1 MGSSTKVNSIVI
13 NLTGAN
19 NEIGMVGCD
28 GFSICDLIAEGR
40 ETDPKK
46 YWPFPEESASLVDKQ
61 SDSLPH
67 WWPPSLGRTR
77 NIDADG
83 TNESGLPSNSTSIIS
98 TNGLNGSSSIIPS
111 QSELN
116 SRTAIDQERLRNI
129 DIAGSAVVVN
139 EDINCERSQVDDQ
152 RDNAVVE
159 NEDVNCERPQ
169 NDDQSDNAVVEN
181 ENVNCERSQQDDQRD
196 NDVAENE
203 DVNCERSQKDD
214 QRDNAAEENEDV
226 NCERSQQNDQT
237 DNNALVVNEDVNCE
251 RSQKDDQRA
260 TRSSKKVHPPPFR
273 TYALRNKTTKNYAVV
288 EPIGNKRAE
297 KQPNVEQLAVTEIA
311 ACAEDTQPEESES
324 RSLFIGGA
332 PSTRT
337 RNVRT
342 RRLAEV
348 NGKRRVQKRKC
359 RPGST
364 TLSRNI
370 STVGAASGNA
380 FKTGESAHGTE
391 STESEFD
398 KDPIKGKK
406 KNVRFQVEDELDTEP
421 EPEVDDEKDEDFYP
435 WAKRT
440 KKVKIAKKKRATT
453 AINPS
458 NKASSSVQPSLN
470 ETETVPSPP
479 RDQGTEERVGTSLDD
494 ELASDGYVRKTNAPP
509 VNERQENNRMR
520 SSYVPVFGNP
530 SIPNTG
536 RGLGT
541 GPGAIYFGSGSSN
554 RTNQRNTSPSTQV
567 AAQSTVPRKDASVPN
582 TDRGLG
588 TRSGAIYFG
597 SSNNNNNQRS
607 TPSSTQVAVP
617 QKDASIPN
625 TVRGLGTGPV
635 AVDFGGSSNN
645 NNNQRSTPSS
655 TQVAVPQKDASI
667 PNTGRGLG
675 TRSGAIYFGSNNINN
690 SQRNTPPTTV
700 VATQS
705 SVPQKDA
712 SVPNTSRLGSG
723 PRAIYFGS
731 SNSNN
736 NQRDTPPS
744 TVVAAQSSVAQKDAS
759 VSDRKGKGVMVQ
771 SHDEE
776 VPQKPKTPFL
786 FDLNE
791 TYEDVTSLEDN
802 TNAARE
808 EDRVPVRSEQSSVE
822 MFTPRQNSYMASS
835 SVMPPPVQES
845 RRRSSIL
852 FPGHSPQW
860 MGNVPMASPYHHPS
874 PSTYQAM
881 RVPPH
886 HYGAPSPP
894 VWASS
899 MIPPQYHHHHFSP
912 PAPFNMDYP
921 SMFAQAPSSE
931 PRNLSY
937 YGANLLN
944 QAMMSRMDP
953 RFRSNTPVDHHG
965 NFGFA
970 PRHVHP
976 VNQFNQIV
984 ELQCSH
990 ERSVYSRT
998 ISNQG
1003 RFQQRRNAASF
1014 SNASTSYAAN
1024 SSGSSSCVV
1033 SRYPGEISE
1042 IEPGNIYLVHE
1053 EDLHVPERISEFEQ
1067 ADEEQAGP
1075 ITESG

>member
-237 DNNALVVNEDVNCE
+237 
-251 RSQKDDQRA
+251 A

-370 STVGAASGNA
+370 STAGAASGNA
-380 FKTGESAHGTE
+380 SKTVESAHGTE

-567 AAQSTVPRKDASVPN
+567 AAQSTVPQKDASVPN

-617 QKDASIPN
+617 QKDAS
-625 TVRGLGTGPV
+625 
-635 AVDFGGSSNN
+635 
-645 NNNQRSTPSS
+645 
-655 TQVAVPQKDASI
+655 
-667 PNTGRGLG
+667 
-675 TRSGAIYFGSNNINN
+675 
-690 SQRNTPPTTV
+690 
-700 VATQS
+700 
-705 SVPQKDA
+705 
-712 SVPNTSRLGSG
+712 VPNTSRLGSG
-723 PRAIYFGS
+723 PRAIYFSS

-744 TVVAAQSSVAQKDAS
+744 TVVAAQSSVAQKLGDEFFFFKYDSQTNSHKSTYSPQLVDLVSDAS

>member
-196 NDVAENE
+196 NALVVNE

-297 KQPNVEQLAVTEIA
+297 KQPNAEQLAVTEIA

-348 NGKRRVQKRKC
+348 NGKRTVQKRKC

-370 STVGAASGNA
+370 STSGAASGNA
-380 FKTGESAHGTE
+380 SKTVESAHGTE

-494 ELASDGYVRKTNAPP
+494 ELASDGYVRKNNAPP

-567 AAQSTVPRKDASVPN
+567 AAQSTVPQKVPTLHLYCFYIIPKWTRIINVIDLITCQDASVPN

-588 TRSGAIYFG
+588 TRSGDIYFG
-597 SSNNNNNQRS
+597 SSNNNHNQRS

-617 QKDASIPN
+617 QKVPILHLYCFYN
-625 TVRGLGTGPV
+625 TDYNVIDL
-635 AVDFGGSSNN
+635 
-645 NNNQRSTPSS
+645 
-655 TQVAVPQKDASI
+655 I
-667 PNTGRGLG
+667 
-675 TRSGAIYFGSNNINN
+675 TR
-690 SQRNTPPTTV
+690 Q
-700 VATQS
+700 
-705 SVPQKDA
+705 DA

-744 TVVAAQSSVAQKDAS
+744 TVVAAQSSVAQKFGDEFFFFKYDSQTNSHKSTYAPQLVDLVSDAS

-791 TYEDVTSLEDN
+791 TYEDVTSLDDN

-970 PRHVHP
+970 PRHVQP

>member
-83 TNESGLPSNSTSIIS
+83 TN
-98 TNGLNGSSSIIPS
+98 
-111 QSELN
+111 
-116 SRTAIDQERLRNI
+116 
-129 DIAGSAVVVN
+129 GSAVVVN

-370 STVGAASGNA
+370 STAGAASGNA
-380 FKTGESAHGTE
+380 SKTVESAHGTE

-567 AAQSTVPRKDASVPN
+567 AAQSTVPQKDASVPN

-617 QKDASIPN
+617 QKDAS
-625 TVRGLGTGPV
+625 
-635 AVDFGGSSNN
+635 
-645 NNNQRSTPSS
+645 
-655 TQVAVPQKDASI
+655 
-667 PNTGRGLG
+667 
-675 TRSGAIYFGSNNINN
+675 
-690 SQRNTPPTTV
+690 
-700 VATQS
+700 
-705 SVPQKDA
+705 
-712 SVPNTSRLGSG
+712 VPNTSRLGSG
-723 PRAIYFGS
+723 PRAIYFSS

>member
-1 MGSSTKVNSIVI
+1 MRSSTKVNSIVI

-19 NEIGMVGCD
+19 NEIGMVECD
-28 GFSICDLIAEGR
+28 GFSICDFIADGR
-40 ETDPKK
+40 ETEPKK

-61 SDSLPH
+61 GDSLPH

-116 SRTAIDQERLRNI
+116 SRTAIDQERQRNI

-159 NEDVNCERPQ
+159 TEDVNCERPQ
-169 NDDQSDNAVVEN
+169 NDGQSDNAVVEN

-251 RSQKDDQRA
+251 RSQKDDQRV

-348 NGKRRVQKRKC
+348 NGKRTVQKRKC
-359 RPGST
+359 RPGSST

-370 STVGAASGNA
+370 STAGAASGNA
-380 FKTGESAHGTE
+380 SKTVESAHGTE

-435 WAKRT
+435 WARRT

-453 AINPS
+453 AMNPS
-458 NKASSSVQPSLN
+458 DKASSSVQPSLN

-541 GPGAIYFGSGSSN
+541 GPGAIHFGSSSSN

-567 AAQSTVPRKDASVPN
+567 AAQSTVPQKDASIPN
-582 TDRGLG
+582 TGRGLG
-588 TRSGAIYFG
+588 TGPGAVYFGGGG
-597 SSNNNNNQRS
+597 SSNSNNRRS

-625 TVRGLGTGPV
+625 DNSR
-635 AVDFGGSSNN
+635 
-645 NNNQRSTPSS
+645 RSTPPS
-655 TQVAVPQKDASI
+655 
-667 PNTGRGLG
+667 
-675 TRSGAIYFGSNNINN
+675 
-690 SQRNTPPTTV
+690 TV
-700 VATQS
+700 VAAQS

-723 PRAIYFGS
+723 PGAIYFGR
-731 SNSNN
+731 SNN
-736 NQRDTPPS
+736 TPPS
-744 TVVAAQSSVAQKDAS
+744 TVVAARSSVPQDAS

-771 SHDEE
+771 SHDERENTQE
-776 VPQKPKTPFL
+776 VPPKTPFL

-808 EDRVPVRSEQSSVE
+808 EDRVPIRSNQNSVE
-822 MFTPRQNSYMASS
+822 IFTPRQNSYMASS

-852 FPGHSPQW
+852 FPGHNPEW

-874 PSTYQAM
+874 PSTYQPM

-899 MIPPQYHHHHFSP
+899 MIPPQYHQHHFSP

-976 VNQFNQIV
+976 VNQFNQFV

-1003 RFQQRRNAASF
+1003 RFQRRRNAASF

-1042 IEPGNIYLVHE
+1042 IEPGNIYLVHQ
-1053 EDLHVPERISEFEQ
+1053 EDLHVPERISEFQQ

>member
-1 MGSSTKVNSIVI
+1 MRSSTKVSSIVI

-19 NEIGMVGCD
+19 NEIGMVVCD
-28 GFSICDLIAEGR
+28 GFSICDLIAEER

-83 TNESGLPSNSTSIIS
+83 TNESGLPSNSTSISS

-116 SRTAIDQERLRNI
+116 SRTAIDQERQRNI
-129 DIAGSAVVVN
+129 DVAGSAVVVN

-159 NEDVNCERPQ
+159 TDDVNCERPQ
-169 NDDQSDNAVVEN
+169 NDGQSDNAVVEN

-251 RSQKDDQRA
+251 RSQKDDQRV

-348 NGKRRVQKRKC
+348 NGKRTVQKRKC
-359 RPGST
+359 RPGSST

-370 STVGAASGNA
+370 STAGAASGNA
-380 FKTGESAHGTE
+380 SKTVESAHGTE

-435 WAKRT
+435 WARRT

-453 AINPS
+453 AMNPS
-458 NKASSSVQPSLN
+458 DKASSSVQPSLN

-541 GPGAIYFGSGSSN
+541 GPGAIHFGSSSSN

-567 AAQSTVPRKDASVPN
+567 AAQSTVPQKDDSIPN
-582 TDRGLG
+582 TGRGLG
-588 TRSGAIYFG
+588 TGPGAVYFGGGG
-597 SSNNNNNQRS
+597 SSNSNNRRS

-617 QKDASIPN
+617 QKDYNVI
-625 TVRGLGTGPV
+625 GLITC
-635 AVDFGGSSNN
+635 
-645 NNNQRSTPSS
+645 Q
-655 TQVAVPQKDASI
+655 
-667 PNTGRGLG
+667 
-675 TRSGAIYFGSNNINN
+675 
-690 SQRNTPPTTV
+690 
-700 VATQS
+700 
-705 SVPQKDA
+705 DA

-723 PRAIYFGS
+723 PGAIYFGS
-731 SNSNN
+731 SNNSSS
-736 NQRDTPPS
+736 QRSTPPS
-744 TVVAAQSSVAQKDAS
+744 TVVAAQSSVPQKDAS

-771 SHDEE
+771 SHDERENTQE
-776 VPQKPKTPFL
+776 VPPKTPFL

-808 EDRVPVRSEQSSVE
+808 EDRVPIRSNQNSVE
-822 MFTPRQNSYMASS
+822 IFTPRQNSYMASS

-852 FPGHSPQW
+852 FPGHNPEW

-874 PSTYQAM
+874 PSTYQPM

-899 MIPPQYHHHHFSP
+899 MIPPQYHQHHFSP

-953 RFRSNTPVDHHG
+953 RFRSNTPVDQHG

-1003 RFQQRRNAASF
+1003 RFQRRRNAASF

>member
-297 KQPNVEQLAVTEIA
+297 KQPNAEQLAVTEIA

-370 STVGAASGNA
+370 STAGAASGNA
-380 FKTGESAHGTE
+380 SKTVESAHGTE

-406 KNVRFQVEDELDTEP
+406 KNVRFQIEDELDTEP

-494 ELASDGYVRKTNAPP
+494 ELASDGYVRKNNAPP

-567 AAQSTVPRKDASVPN
+567 AAQSTVPQKDASIPN
-582 TDRGLG
+582 TGRGLG

-617 QKDASIPN
+617 QKVPTLHLYCFYN
-625 TVRGLGTGPV
+625 TDYNVIDL
-635 AVDFGGSSNN
+635 
-645 NNNQRSTPSS
+645 
-655 TQVAVPQKDASI
+655 I
-667 PNTGRGLG
+667 
-675 TRSGAIYFGSNNINN
+675 TR
-690 SQRNTPPTTV
+690 Q
-700 VATQS
+700 
-705 SVPQKDA
+705 DA

-744 TVVAAQSSVAQKDAS
+744 TVVAAQSSVAQKFGDEFFFFKYDSQTNSHKSTYSPQLVDLVSDAS

>member
-1 MGSSTKVNSIVI
+1 
-13 NLTGAN
+13 
-19 NEIGMVGCD
+19 
-28 GFSICDLIAEGR
+28 
-40 ETDPKK
+40 
-46 YWPFPEESASLVDKQ
+46 
-61 SDSLPH
+61 
-67 WWPPSLGRTR
+67 
-77 NIDADG
+77 
-83 TNESGLPSNSTSIIS
+83 
-98 TNGLNGSSSIIPS
+98 
-111 QSELN
+111 
-116 SRTAIDQERLRNI
+116 
-129 DIAGSAVVVN
+129 
-139 EDINCERSQVDDQ
+139 
-152 RDNAVVE
+152 
-159 NEDVNCERPQ
+159 
-169 NDDQSDNAVVEN
+169 
-181 ENVNCERSQQDDQRD
+181 
-196 NDVAENE
+196 
-203 DVNCERSQKDD
+203 
-214 QRDNAAEENEDV
+214 
-226 NCERSQQNDQT
+226 
-237 DNNALVVNEDVNCE
+237 
-251 RSQKDDQRA
+251 
-260 TRSSKKVHPPPFR
+260 
-273 TYALRNKTTKNYAVV
+273 
-288 EPIGNKRAE
+288 
-297 KQPNVEQLAVTEIA
+297 
-311 ACAEDTQPEESES
+311 
-324 RSLFIGGA
+324 
-332 PSTRT
+332 
-337 RNVRT
+337 
-342 RRLAEV
+342 
-348 NGKRRVQKRKC
+348 
-359 RPGST
+359 
-364 TLSRNI
+364 
-370 STVGAASGNA
+370 
-380 FKTGESAHGTE
+380 
-391 STESEFD
+391 
-398 KDPIKGKK
+398 
-406 KNVRFQVEDELDTEP
+406 
-421 EPEVDDEKDEDFYP
+421 
-435 WAKRT
+435 
-440 KKVKIAKKKRATT
+440 
-453 AINPS
+453 
-458 NKASSSVQPSLN
+458 
-470 ETETVPSPP
+470 
-479 RDQGTEERVGTSLDD
+479 
-494 ELASDGYVRKTNAPP
+494 
-509 VNERQENNRMR
+509 
-520 SSYVPVFGNP
+520 
-530 SIPNTG
+530 
-536 RGLGT
+536 
-541 GPGAIYFGSGSSN
+541 
-554 RTNQRNTSPSTQV
+554 
-567 AAQSTVPRKDASVPN
+567 
-582 TDRGLG
+582 
-588 TRSGAIYFG
+588 
-597 SSNNNNNQRS
+597 
-607 TPSSTQVAVP
+607 
-617 QKDASIPN
+617 
-625 TVRGLGTGPV
+625 
-635 AVDFGGSSNN
+635 
-645 NNNQRSTPSS
+645 
-655 TQVAVPQKDASI
+655 
-667 PNTGRGLG
+667 
-675 TRSGAIYFGSNNINN
+675 
-690 SQRNTPPTTV
+690 
-700 VATQS
+700 
-705 SVPQKDA
+705 
-712 SVPNTSRLGSG
+712 
-723 PRAIYFGS
+723 
-731 SNSNN
+731 
-736 NQRDTPPS
+736 
-744 TVVAAQSSVAQKDAS
+744 
-759 VSDRKGKGVMVQ
+759 MVQ

-791 TYEDVTSLEDN
+791 TYEDVTSLDDN

-970 PRHVHP
+970 PRHVQP

>member
-1 MGSSTKVNSIVI
+1 MRSSTKVNSIVI

-19 NEIGMVGCD
+19 NEIGMVECD
-28 GFSICDLIAEGR
+28 GFSICDFIADGR
-40 ETDPKK
+40 ETEPKK

-116 SRTAIDQERLRNI
+116 SRTAIDQERQRNI

-159 NEDVNCERPQ
+159 TEDVNCERPQ
-169 NDDQSDNAVVEN
+169 NDGQSDNAVVEN

-251 RSQKDDQRA
+251 RSQKDDQRV

-311 ACAEDTQPEESES
+311 ACAEDTQLEESES

-348 NGKRRVQKRKC
+348 NGKRTVQKRKC
-359 RPGST
+359 RPGSST

-370 STVGAASGNA
+370 STAGAASGNA
-380 FKTGESAHGTE
+380 SKTVESAHGTE

-435 WAKRT
+435 WARRT

-453 AINPS
+453 AMNPS
-458 NKASSSVQPSLN
+458 DKASSSVQPSLN

-541 GPGAIYFGSGSSN
+541 GPGAIHFGSSSSN

-567 AAQSTVPRKDASVPN
+567 AAQSTVPQKVPTLHLLFFLIPYKICSFSLSNMSFLSHFNLATDASIPN
-582 TDRGLG
+582 TGRGLG
-588 TRSGAIYFG
+588 TGPGAVYFGGGG
-597 SSNNNNNQRS
+597 SSNSNNRRS

-617 QKDASIPN
+617 QKDASMPN
-625 TVRGLGTGPV
+625 N
-635 AVDFGGSSNN
+635 SS
-645 NNNQRSTPSS
+645 QRSTPPS
-655 TQVAVPQKDASI
+655 
-667 PNTGRGLG
+667 
-675 TRSGAIYFGSNNINN
+675 
-690 SQRNTPPTTV
+690 TV
-700 VATQS
+700 VAAQS
-705 SVPQKDA
+705 SVPQKVPTLHLYCFYNTDCNVIGLITCQDA

-723 PRAIYFGS
+723 PGAIYFGR
-731 SNSNN
+731 SNN
-736 NQRDTPPS
+736 TPPS
-744 TVVAAQSSVAQKDAS
+744 TVVAARSSVPQDAS

-771 SHDEE
+771 SHDERENTQE
-776 VPQKPKTPFL
+776 VPPKTPFL

-808 EDRVPVRSEQSSVE
+808 EDRVPIRSNQNSVE
-822 MFTPRQNSYMASS
+822 IFTPRQNSYMASS

-852 FPGHSPQW
+852 FPGHNPEW

-874 PSTYQAM
+874 PSTYQPM

-899 MIPPQYHHHHFSP
+899 MIPPQYHQHHFSP

-976 VNQFNQIV
+976 VNQFNQFV

-1003 RFQQRRNAASF
+1003 RFQRRRNAASF

-1042 IEPGNIYLVHE
+1042 IEPGNIYLVHQ
-1053 EDLHVPERISEFEQ
+1053 EDLHVPERISEFQQ

>member
-83 TNESGLPSNSTSIIS
+83 TN
-98 TNGLNGSSSIIPS
+98 
-111 QSELN
+111 
-116 SRTAIDQERLRNI
+116 
-129 DIAGSAVVVN
+129 GSAVVVN

-237 DNNALVVNEDVNCE
+237 
-251 RSQKDDQRA
+251 A

-370 STVGAASGNA
+370 STAGAASGNA
-380 FKTGESAHGTE
+380 SKTVESAHGTE

-567 AAQSTVPRKDASVPN
+567 AAQSTVPQKDASVPN

-617 QKDASIPN
+617 QKDAS
-625 TVRGLGTGPV
+625 
-635 AVDFGGSSNN
+635 
-645 NNNQRSTPSS
+645 
-655 TQVAVPQKDASI
+655 
-667 PNTGRGLG
+667 
-675 TRSGAIYFGSNNINN
+675 
-690 SQRNTPPTTV
+690 
-700 VATQS
+700 
-705 SVPQKDA
+705 
-712 SVPNTSRLGSG
+712 VPNTSRLGSG
-723 PRAIYFGS
+723 PRAIYFSS

-822 MFTPRQNSYMASS
+822 MFTPRQNS
-835 SVMPPPVQES
+835 
-845 RRRSSIL
+845 
-852 FPGHSPQW
+852 
-860 MGNVPMASPYHHPS
+860 
-874 PSTYQAM
+874 
-881 RVPPH
+881 
-886 HYGAPSPP
+886 SPP

>member
-1 MGSSTKVNSIVI
+1 MRSSTKVSSIVI

-19 NEIGMVGCD
+19 NEIGMVVCD
-28 GFSICDLIAEGR
+28 GFSICDLIAEER

-83 TNESGLPSNSTSIIS
+83 TNESGLPSNSTSISS

-116 SRTAIDQERLRNI
+116 SRTAIDQERQRNI
-129 DIAGSAVVVN
+129 DVAGSAVVVN

-159 NEDVNCERPQ
+159 TDDVNCERPQ
-169 NDDQSDNAVVEN
+169 NDGQSDNAVVEN

-251 RSQKDDQRA
+251 RSQKDDQRV

-348 NGKRRVQKRKC
+348 NGKRTVQKRKC
-359 RPGST
+359 RPGSST

-370 STVGAASGNA
+370 STAGAASGNA
-380 FKTGESAHGTE
+380 SKTVESAHGTE

-435 WAKRT
+435 WARRT

-453 AINPS
+453 AMNPS
-458 NKASSSVQPSLN
+458 DKASSSVQPSLN

-541 GPGAIYFGSGSSN
+541 GPGAIHFGSSSSN

-567 AAQSTVPRKDASVPN
+567 AAQSTVP
-582 TDRGLG
+582 
-588 TRSGAIYFG
+588 
-597 SSNNNNNQRS
+597 
-607 TPSSTQVAVP
+607 

-625 TVRGLGTGPV
+625 DNSR
-635 AVDFGGSSNN
+635 
-645 NNNQRSTPSS
+645 RSTPPS
-655 TQVAVPQKDASI
+655 
-667 PNTGRGLG
+667 
-675 TRSGAIYFGSNNINN
+675 
-690 SQRNTPPTTV
+690 TV
-700 VATQS
+700 VAAQS

-723 PRAIYFGS
+723 PGAIYFGS
-731 SNSNN
+731 SNNSSS
-736 NQRDTPPS
+736 QRSTPPS
-744 TVVAAQSSVAQKDAS
+744 TVVAAQSSVPQKDASVPNTSRLGSGPGAIYFGRSNNTPPSTVVAARSSVPQDAS

-771 SHDEE
+771 SHDERENTQE
-776 VPQKPKTPFL
+776 VPPKTPFL

-808 EDRVPVRSEQSSVE
+808 EDRVPIRSNQNSVE
-822 MFTPRQNSYMASS
+822 IFTPRQNSYMASS

-852 FPGHSPQW
+852 FPGHNPEW

-874 PSTYQAM
+874 PSTYQPM

-899 MIPPQYHHHHFSP
+899 MIPPQYHQHHFSP

-976 VNQFNQIV
+976 VNQFNQFV

-1003 RFQQRRNAASF
+1003 RFQRRRNAASF

-1042 IEPGNIYLVHE
+1042 IEPGNIYLVHQ
-1053 EDLHVPERISEFEQ
+1053 EDLHVPERISEFQQ

>member
-370 STVGAASGNA
+370 STAGAASGNA
-380 FKTGESAHGTE
+380 SKTVESAHGTE

-567 AAQSTVPRKDASVPN
+567 AAQSTVPQKDASVPN

-617 QKDASIPN
+617 QKDAS
-625 TVRGLGTGPV
+625 
-635 AVDFGGSSNN
+635 
-645 NNNQRSTPSS
+645 
-655 TQVAVPQKDASI
+655 
-667 PNTGRGLG
+667 
-675 TRSGAIYFGSNNINN
+675 
-690 SQRNTPPTTV
+690 
-700 VATQS
+700 
-705 SVPQKDA
+705 
-712 SVPNTSRLGSG
+712 VPNTSRLGSG
-723 PRAIYFGS
+723 PRAIYFSS

>member
-370 STVGAASGNA
+370 STAGAASGNA
-380 FKTGESAHGTE
+380 SKTVESAHGTE

-567 AAQSTVPRKDASVPN
+567 AAQSTVPQKDASVPN

-617 QKDASIPN
+617 QKDAS
-625 TVRGLGTGPV
+625 
-635 AVDFGGSSNN
+635 
-645 NNNQRSTPSS
+645 
-655 TQVAVPQKDASI
+655 
-667 PNTGRGLG
+667 
-675 TRSGAIYFGSNNINN
+675 
-690 SQRNTPPTTV
+690 
-700 VATQS
+700 
-705 SVPQKDA
+705 
-712 SVPNTSRLGSG
+712 VPNTSRLGSG
-723 PRAIYFGS
+723 PRAIYFSS

-822 MFTPRQNSYMASS
+822 MFTPRQNS
-835 SVMPPPVQES
+835 
-845 RRRSSIL
+845 
-852 FPGHSPQW
+852 
-860 MGNVPMASPYHHPS
+860 
-874 PSTYQAM
+874 
-881 RVPPH
+881 
-886 HYGAPSPP
+886 SPP

>member
-370 STVGAASGNA
+370 STAGAASGNA
-380 FKTGESAHGTE
+380 SKTVESAHGTE

-554 RTNQRNTSPSTQV
+554 NNNNQRSTFFYTSCRAAKGTNFDASVPNTSRLGTGPGAIYFGSGSSNRTNQRNTSPSTQV
-567 AAQSTVPRKDASVPN
+567 AAQSTVPQKDASVPN

-617 QKDASIPN
+617 QKDAS
-625 TVRGLGTGPV
+625 
-635 AVDFGGSSNN
+635 
-645 NNNQRSTPSS
+645 
-655 TQVAVPQKDASI
+655 
-667 PNTGRGLG
+667 
-675 TRSGAIYFGSNNINN
+675 
-690 SQRNTPPTTV
+690 
-700 VATQS
+700 
-705 SVPQKDA
+705 
-712 SVPNTSRLGSG
+712 VPNTSRLGSG
-723 PRAIYFGS
+723 PRAIYFSS

-822 MFTPRQNSYMASS
+822 MFTPRQNS
-835 SVMPPPVQES
+835 
-845 RRRSSIL
+845 
-852 FPGHSPQW
+852 
-860 MGNVPMASPYHHPS
+860 
-874 PSTYQAM
+874 
-881 RVPPH
+881 
-886 HYGAPSPP
+886 SPP

>member
-196 NDVAENE
+196 NALVVNE

-348 NGKRRVQKRKC
+348 NGKRTVQKRKC

-370 STVGAASGNA
+370 STAGAASGNA
-380 FKTGESAHGTE
+380 SKTVESAHGTE

-567 AAQSTVPRKDASVPN
+567 AAQSTVPQKDASVPN

-588 TRSGAIYFG
+588 TRSGDIYFG
-597 SSNNNNNQRS
+597 SSNNNHNQRS

-617 QKDASIPN
+617 QKDYNVID
-625 TVRGLGTGPV
+625 L
-635 AVDFGGSSNN
+635 
-645 NNNQRSTPSS
+645 
-655 TQVAVPQKDASI
+655 I
-667 PNTGRGLG
+667 
-675 TRSGAIYFGSNNINN
+675 TR
-690 SQRNTPPTTV
+690 Q
-700 VATQS
+700 
-705 SVPQKDA
+705 DA

-744 TVVAAQSSVAQKDAS
+744 IVVAAQSSVAQKDAS

>member
-196 NDVAENE
+196 NALVVNE

-297 KQPNVEQLAVTEIA
+297 KQPNAEQLAVTEIA

-567 AAQSTVPRKDASVPN
+567 AAQSTVPQKDASVPN

-617 QKDASIPN
+617 QKDYNVID
-625 TVRGLGTGPV
+625 L
-635 AVDFGGSSNN
+635 
-645 NNNQRSTPSS
+645 
-655 TQVAVPQKDASI
+655 I
-667 PNTGRGLG
+667 
-675 TRSGAIYFGSNNINN
+675 TR
-690 SQRNTPPTTV
+690 Q
-700 VATQS
+700 
-705 SVPQKDA
+705 DA

-970 PRHVHP
+970 PRHVQP

>member
-370 STVGAASGNA
+370 STAGAASGNA
-380 FKTGESAHGTE
+380 SKTVESAHGTE

-567 AAQSTVPRKDASVPN
+567 AAQSTVPQKDASVPN

-617 QKDASIPN
+617 QKVPTLHLYCFYN
-625 TVRGLGTGPV
+625 TDYNVIDL
-635 AVDFGGSSNN
+635 
-645 NNNQRSTPSS
+645 
-655 TQVAVPQKDASI
+655 I
-667 PNTGRGLG
+667 
-675 TRSGAIYFGSNNINN
+675 TR
-690 SQRNTPPTTV
+690 Q
-700 VATQS
+700 
-705 SVPQKDA
+705 DA

-723 PRAIYFGS
+723 PRAIYFSS

-744 TVVAAQSSVAQKDAS
+744 TVVAAQSSVAQKLGDEFFFFKYDSQTNSHKSTYSPQLVDLVSDAS

>member
-1 MGSSTKVNSIVI
+1 MRSSTKVSSIVI

-19 NEIGMVGCD
+19 NEIGMVVCD
-28 GFSICDLIAEGR
+28 GFSICDLIAEER

-83 TNESGLPSNSTSIIS
+83 TNESGLPSNSTSISS

-116 SRTAIDQERLRNI
+116 SRTAIDQERQRNI
-129 DIAGSAVVVN
+129 DVAGSAVVVN
-139 EDINCERSQVDDQ
+139 EDINCERSQV
-152 RDNAVVE
+152 
-159 NEDVNCERPQ
+159 
-169 NDDQSDNAVVEN
+169 
-181 ENVNCERSQQDDQRD
+181 DDQRD

-251 RSQKDDQRA
+251 RSQKDDQRV

-348 NGKRRVQKRKC
+348 NGKRTVQKRKC
-359 RPGST
+359 RPGSST

-370 STVGAASGNA
+370 STAGAASGNA
-380 FKTGESAHGTE
+380 SKTVESAHGTE

-435 WAKRT
+435 WARRT

-453 AINPS
+453 AMNPS
-458 NKASSSVQPSLN
+458 DKASSSVQPSLN

-541 GPGAIYFGSGSSN
+541 GPGAIHFGSSSSN

-567 AAQSTVPRKDASVPN
+567 AAQSTVPQKDASIPN
-582 TDRGLG
+582 TGRGLG
-588 TRSGAIYFG
+588 TRSGATYFGGGSSSNNQTPPSTVAAAQSTVPQKDDSIPNTGRGLGTGPGAVYFGGGG
-597 SSNNNNNQRS
+597 SSNSNNRRS

-625 TVRGLGTGPV
+625 DNSR
-635 AVDFGGSSNN
+635 
-645 NNNQRSTPSS
+645 RSTPPS
-655 TQVAVPQKDASI
+655 
-667 PNTGRGLG
+667 
-675 TRSGAIYFGSNNINN
+675 
-690 SQRNTPPTTV
+690 TV
-700 VATQS
+700 VAAQS

-723 PRAIYFGS
+723 PGAIYFGS
-731 SNSNN
+731 SNNSSS
-736 NQRDTPPS
+736 QRSTPPS
-744 TVVAAQSSVAQKDAS
+744 TVVAAQSSVPQKDASVPNTSRLGSGPGAIYFGRSNNTPPSTVVAARSSVPQDAS

-771 SHDEE
+771 SHDERENTQE
-776 VPQKPKTPFL
+776 VPPKTPFL

-808 EDRVPVRSEQSSVE
+808 EDRVPIRSNQNSVE
-822 MFTPRQNSYMASS
+822 IFTPRQNSYMASS

-852 FPGHSPQW
+852 FPGHNPEW

-874 PSTYQAM
+874 PSTYQPM

-899 MIPPQYHHHHFSP
+899 MIPPQYHQHHFSP

-976 VNQFNQIV
+976 VNQFNQFV

-1003 RFQQRRNAASF
+1003 RFQRRRNAASF

-1042 IEPGNIYLVHE
+1042 IEPGNIYLVHQ
-1053 EDLHVPERISEFEQ
+1053 EDLHVPERISEFQQ

>member
-1 MGSSTKVNSIVI
+1 MRSSTKVSSIVI

-19 NEIGMVGCD
+19 NEIGMVVCD
-28 GFSICDLIAEGR
+28 GFSICDLIAEER

-83 TNESGLPSNSTSIIS
+83 TNESGLPSNSTSISS

-116 SRTAIDQERLRNI
+116 SRTAIDQERQRNI
-129 DIAGSAVVVN
+129 DVAGSAVVVN

-159 NEDVNCERPQ
+159 TDDVNCERPQ
-169 NDDQSDNAVVEN
+169 NDGQSDNAVVEN

-251 RSQKDDQRA
+251 RSQKDDQRV

-348 NGKRRVQKRKC
+348 NGKRTVQKRKC
-359 RPGST
+359 RPGSST

-370 STVGAASGNA
+370 STAGAASGNA
-380 FKTGESAHGTE
+380 SKTVESAHGTE

-435 WAKRT
+435 WARRT

-453 AINPS
+453 AMNPS
-458 NKASSSVQPSLN
+458 DKASSSVQPSLN

-541 GPGAIYFGSGSSN
+541 GPGAIHFGSSSSN

-567 AAQSTVPRKDASVPN
+567 AAQSTVPQKDASVPN
-582 TDRGLG
+582 TSRLG
-588 TRSGAIYFG
+588 SGPGAIYFG
-597 SSNNNNNQRS
+597 SSNNSSSQRS
-607 TPSSTQVAVP
+607 TP
-617 QKDASIPN
+617 
-625 TVRGLGTGPV
+625 
-635 AVDFGGSSNN
+635 
-645 NNNQRSTPSS
+645 PS
-655 TQVAVPQKDASI
+655 
-667 PNTGRGLG
+667 
-675 TRSGAIYFGSNNINN
+675 
-690 SQRNTPPTTV
+690 TV
-700 VATQS
+700 VAAQS

-723 PRAIYFGS
+723 PGAIYFGR
-731 SNSNN
+731 SNN
-736 NQRDTPPS
+736 TPPS
-744 TVVAAQSSVAQKDAS
+744 TVVAARSSVPQDAS

-771 SHDEE
+771 SHDERENTQE
-776 VPQKPKTPFL
+776 VPPKTPFL

-808 EDRVPVRSEQSSVE
+808 EDRVPIRSNQNSVE
-822 MFTPRQNSYMASS
+822 IFTPRQNSYMASS

-852 FPGHSPQW
+852 FPGHNPEW

-874 PSTYQAM
+874 PSTYQPM

-899 MIPPQYHHHHFSP
+899 MIPPQYHQHHFSP

-976 VNQFNQIV
+976 VNQFNQFV

-1003 RFQQRRNAASF
+1003 RFQRRRNAASF

-1042 IEPGNIYLVHE
+1042 IEPGNIYLVHQ
-1053 EDLHVPERISEFEQ
+1053 EDLHVPERISEFQQ

>member
-1 MGSSTKVNSIVI
+1 MRSSTKVSSIVI

-19 NEIGMVGCD
+19 NEIGMVVCD
-28 GFSICDLIAEGR
+28 GFSICDLIAEER

-83 TNESGLPSNSTSIIS
+83 TNESGLPSNSTSISS

-116 SRTAIDQERLRNI
+116 SRTAIDQERQRNI
-129 DIAGSAVVVN
+129 DVAGSAVVVN

-159 NEDVNCERPQ
+159 TDDVNCERPQ
-169 NDDQSDNAVVEN
+169 NDGQSDNAVVEN

-251 RSQKDDQRA
+251 RSQKDDQRV

-348 NGKRRVQKRKC
+348 NGKRTVQKRKC
-359 RPGST
+359 RPGSST

-370 STVGAASGNA
+370 STAGAASGNA
-380 FKTGESAHGTE
+380 SKTVESAHGTE

-435 WAKRT
+435 WARRT

-453 AINPS
+453 AMNPS
-458 NKASSSVQPSLN
+458 DKASSSVQPSLN

-541 GPGAIYFGSGSSN
+541 GPGAIHFGSSSSN

-567 AAQSTVPRKDASVPN
+567 AAQSTVP
-582 TDRGLG
+582 
-588 TRSGAIYFG
+588 
-597 SSNNNNNQRS
+597 
-607 TPSSTQVAVP
+607 
-617 QKDASIPN
+617 
-625 TVRGLGTGPV
+625 
-635 AVDFGGSSNN
+635 
-645 NNNQRSTPSS
+645 
-655 TQVAVPQKDASI
+655 QKDASI

-675 TRSGAIYFGSNNINN
+675 TRSGATYFGGGSSSNN
-690 SQRNTPPTTV
+690 QTPPSTV
-700 VATQS
+700 AAAQSTVPQKDDSIPNTGRGLGTGPGAVYFGGGGSSNSNNRRSTPSSTQVA
-705 SVPQKDA
+705 VPQKDA

-723 PRAIYFGS
+723 PGAIYFGR
-731 SNSNN
+731 SNN
-736 NQRDTPPS
+736 TPPS
-744 TVVAAQSSVAQKDAS
+744 TVVAARSSVPQDAS

-771 SHDEE
+771 SHDERENTQE
-776 VPQKPKTPFL
+776 VPPKTPFL

-808 EDRVPVRSEQSSVE
+808 EDRVPIRSNQNSVE
-822 MFTPRQNSYMASS
+822 IFTPRQNSYMASS

-852 FPGHSPQW
+852 FPGHNPEW

-874 PSTYQAM
+874 PSTYQPM

-899 MIPPQYHHHHFSP
+899 MIPPQYHQHHFSP

-976 VNQFNQIV
+976 VNQFNQFV

-1003 RFQQRRNAASF
+1003 RFQRRRNAASF

-1042 IEPGNIYLVHE
+1042 IEPGNIYLVHQ
-1053 EDLHVPERISEFEQ
+1053 EDLHVPERISEFQQ

>member
-1 MGSSTKVNSIVI
+1 MRSSTKVNSIVI

-19 NEIGMVGCD
+19 NEIGMVECD
-28 GFSICDLIAEGR
+28 GFSICDFIADGR
-40 ETDPKK
+40 ETEPKK

-61 SDSLPH
+61 GDSLPH

-116 SRTAIDQERLRNI
+116 SRTAIDQERQRNI

-159 NEDVNCERPQ
+159 TEDVNCERPQ
-169 NDDQSDNAVVEN
+169 NDGQSDNAVVEN

-214 QRDNAAEENEDV
+214 QRV
-226 NCERSQQNDQT
+226 
-237 DNNALVVNEDVNCE
+237 
-251 RSQKDDQRA
+251 

-348 NGKRRVQKRKC
+348 NGKRTVQKRKC
-359 RPGST
+359 RPGSST

-370 STVGAASGNA
+370 STAGAASGNA
-380 FKTGESAHGTE
+380 SKTVESAHGTE

-435 WAKRT
+435 WARRT

-453 AINPS
+453 AMNPS
-458 NKASSSVQPSLN
+458 DKASSSVQPSLN

-541 GPGAIYFGSGSSN
+541 GPGAIHFGSSSSN

-567 AAQSTVPRKDASVPN
+567 AAQSTVPQKDASIPN
-582 TDRGLG
+582 TGRGLG
-588 TRSGAIYFG
+588 TGPGAVYFGGGG
-597 SSNNNNNQRS
+597 SSNSNNRRS

-625 TVRGLGTGPV
+625 DNSR
-635 AVDFGGSSNN
+635 
-645 NNNQRSTPSS
+645 RSTPPS
-655 TQVAVPQKDASI
+655 
-667 PNTGRGLG
+667 
-675 TRSGAIYFGSNNINN
+675 
-690 SQRNTPPTTV
+690 TV
-700 VATQS
+700 VAAQS

-723 PRAIYFGS
+723 PGAIYFGR
-731 SNSNN
+731 SNN
-736 NQRDTPPS
+736 TPPS
-744 TVVAAQSSVAQKDAS
+744 TVVAARSSVPQDAS

-771 SHDEE
+771 SHDERENTQE
-776 VPQKPKTPFL
+776 VPPKTPFL

-808 EDRVPVRSEQSSVE
+808 EDRVPIRSNQNSVE
-822 MFTPRQNSYMASS
+822 IFTPRQNSYMASS

-852 FPGHSPQW
+852 FPGHNPEW

-874 PSTYQAM
+874 PSTYQPM

-899 MIPPQYHHHHFSP
+899 MIPPQYHQHHFSP

-976 VNQFNQIV
+976 VNQFNQFV

-1003 RFQQRRNAASF
+1003 RFQRRRNAASF

-1042 IEPGNIYLVHE
+1042 IEPGNIYLVHQ
-1053 EDLHVPERISEFEQ
+1053 EDLHVPERISEFQQ